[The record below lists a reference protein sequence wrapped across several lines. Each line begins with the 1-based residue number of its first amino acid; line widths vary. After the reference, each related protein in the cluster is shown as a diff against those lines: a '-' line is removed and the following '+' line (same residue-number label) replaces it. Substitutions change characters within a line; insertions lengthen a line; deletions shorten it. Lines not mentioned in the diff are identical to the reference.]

1 VKQLLTVVCVT
12 CLIGAALYPLLLLG
26 VGRRLDW
33 LVETALLTVG
43 GGALYLLVRY
53 RRSW

>member
-1 VKQLLTVVCVT
+1 MKQLLTLVCVT
-12 CLIGAALYPLLLLG
+12 CLIGAALYPLLVLG

-33 LVETALLTVG
+33 LVEMVLLTAG

>member
-1 VKQLLTVVCVT
+1 MKQLLTLVCVT
-12 CLIGAALYPLLLLG
+12 CLVVAALYPLLQLG

-33 LVETALLTVG
+33 LVETALLTAG

>member
-1 VKQLLTVVCVT
+1 MKLLLTLVCVT
-12 CLIGAALYPLLLLG
+12 CLIGAVLYPLLVLG
-26 VGRRLDW
+26 AGRRLDW
-33 LVETALLTVG
+33 LVETALLTAG

>member
-1 VKQLLTVVCVT
+1 VKQLLTLVCVS
-12 CLIGAALYPLLLLG
+12 CLIGAALYPLLLG

-33 LVETALLTVG
+33 LVETALLTAG
-43 GGALYLLVRY
+43 GGTLYLLVRY

>member
-1 VKQLLTVVCVT
+1 MKLVLTLACVT
-12 CLIGAALYPLLLLG
+12 CLIGSMLYPMVMLG
-26 VGRRLDW
+26 ADRRFDW
-33 LVETALLTVG
+33 LIETALLSAG